1 MQLHLRENELLREVF
16 DLGDMAGDEPI
27 EKMSKVEKVGRSCCP
42 HVYLYS

>member
-27 EKMSKVEKVGRSCCP
+27 EKMSKAEKVRRNCCP
-42 HVYLYS
+42 HLCLHS